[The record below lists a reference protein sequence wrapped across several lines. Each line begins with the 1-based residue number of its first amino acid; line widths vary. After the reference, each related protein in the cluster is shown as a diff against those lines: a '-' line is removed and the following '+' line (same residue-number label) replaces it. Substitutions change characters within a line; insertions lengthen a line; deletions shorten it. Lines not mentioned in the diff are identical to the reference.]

1 MARFIYYET
10 NGKPERLINIDHI
23 SYIERKGKEKTAIF
37 FDDGNYMELRVP
49 IGALQTALNA
59 LDGFEDI
66 GCPGFTN
73 AGVCY
78 DCTRW
83 GLAEGGAQCA
93 LNRPEFT
100 RKHCEQFEP
109 LAF

>member
-1 MARFIYYET
+1 MNNYPQKTTITANF
-10 NGKPERLINIDHI
+10 
-23 SYIERKGKEKTAIF
+23 SYC
-37 FDDGNYMELRVP
+37 
-49 IGALQTALNA
+49 
-59 LDGFEDI
+59 EDLE
-66 GCPGFTN
+66 FSN

-83 GLAEGGAQCA
+83 GLAEGGGECA
-93 LNRPEFT
+93 LNRPEFS